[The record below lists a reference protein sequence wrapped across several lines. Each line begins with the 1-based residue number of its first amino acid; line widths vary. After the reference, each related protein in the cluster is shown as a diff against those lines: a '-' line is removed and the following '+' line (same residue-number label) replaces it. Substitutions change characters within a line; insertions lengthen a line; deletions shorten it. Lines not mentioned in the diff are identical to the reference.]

1 MNVSRLWLEAFL
13 HRRLDSKDVAR
24 RLAMLGAPVDAIE
37 PLGANL
43 GAFVVGLVTEARQ
56 HPNADK
62 LRVTTVD
69 DGSGTLFSVVCGAPN
84 VTAGNKYP
92 FARLG
97 TVMPNGMTIERRK
110 LRGETSE
117 GMLCSAR
124 ELGLGEDHDGL
135 LTLDTEA
142 APGTPLT
149 EVIEGGDER
158 LVVDVTPDRADLLGH
173 KGIAREL
180 AASFGG
186 TFRLPDIANEATLDL
201 PVPTRFGDE
210 APVGGVRIAID
221 DRDGC
226 GRLLAVVIRGVKIGP
241 SPEWLQ
247 RRLAAVG
254 VRSINNVVDATNY
267 ILHEL
272 NQPTHAYDA
281 ATLRGS
287 TLIARASKVGEKL
300 ATLDGVERAIPTGTL
315 VIADAERV
323 IGIAGVMGGRDT
335 EVTESTTDILL
346 ECAWFNPVR
355 VRRARRALD
364 LSTDASHRFERGT
377 DRWGAVDA
385 FRRCIR
391 LIVTVAGGALD
402 GPAVDCFPAPT
413 HPPRIFLRPSRVAQV
428 LGIDLSWT
436 DIEKQLVA
444 IGATVLSK
452 PDDGRIAVD
461 VPGWR
466 PDIVGEI
473 DLIEE
478 IARLHGYDRLPTDLG
493 AFRPGLRQDDAAWGV
508 TSRLRTALA
517 SEGLS
522 EVITLPM
529 VAVAGPNAPRVLNPL
544 SADHA
549 LLRDALV
556 PSLVTQVEANWAM
569 HTADV
574 RLFEVGTAFVRTVA
588 AAQPD
593 EIVRIAFVVTGARR
607 PAHWTDGGKGR
618 AWDRWDALGLFERLV
633 DLAHPA
639 AKIQVDGMEWVA
651 ASADG
656 ATVGRC
662 GAVSADAPLWAGSL
676 WGGEVTVSL
685 GQPKA
690 RSFVPLPVY
699 PSVVRDLAVMVKAA
713 VAAESVTLLL
723 MERGAR
729 NGLESATILDE
740 YRGKGL
746 AEGTRSITVRL
757 VYRSGERTLTDT
769 EVEQAVTRL
778 RTSLER
784 ELDVTIRST

>member
-1 MNVSRLWLEAFL
+1 MNASREWLEAFL
-13 HRRLDSKDVAR
+13 RRPLDSKDVAA

-37 PLGANL
+37 RIGADL
-43 GAFVVGLVTEARQ
+43 SAFVVGLVTEAKQ

-84 VTAGNKYP
+84 VEAGKKYP

-110 LRGETSE
+110 LRGEVSE

-135 LTLDTEA
+135 LTLETDV

-149 EVIEGGDER
+149 AVIPGGDER
-158 LVVDVTPDRADLLGH
+158 LVIDVTPNRADLLGH

-180 AASFGG
+180 AASFGVP
-186 TFRLPDIANEATLDL
+186 FRLPDVPDEVDLAIAG
-201 PVPTRFGDE
+201 PTRFGDE
-210 APVGGVRIAID
+210 APVGGVRVAID

-226 GRLLAVVIRGVKIGP
+226 GRMLAAVIRGVKIGP
-241 SPEWLQ
+241 SPEWLR
-247 RRLAAVG
+247 RRLAGVG

-267 ILHEL
+267 VLHEL
-272 NQPTHAYDA
+272 NQPMHAYDA
-281 ATLRGS
+281 ATLKGPA
-287 TLIARASKVGEKL
+287 LVARASRDGERLK
-300 ATLDGVERAIPTGTL
+300 TLDGIDRGIPAGTL

-323 IGIAGVMGGRDT
+323 IGIAGVMGGFDT
-335 EVTESTTDILL
+335 EVTDATTDILL

-391 LIVTVAGGALD
+391 LIITVAGGELD
-402 GPAVDCFPAPT
+402 GTGVDCFPVPT
-413 HPPRIFLRPSRVAQV
+413 HPVRIFLRPARVAQV
-428 LGIDLSWT
+428 LGVTLSWT

-444 IGATVLSK
+444 MGATVLSK

-466 PDIVGEI
+466 PDIAGEI

-478 IARLHGYDRLPTDLG
+478 VARLHGYDKFPTELG
-493 AFRPGLRQDDAAWGV
+493 KFRPGLRQDDPAWT
-508 TSRLRTALA
+508 TSARVRFALA
-517 SEGLS
+517 AAGLS
-522 EVITLPM
+522 EVVTLPM
-529 VAVAGPNAPRVLNPL
+529 VAAAGPDAPRVLNPL
-544 SADHA
+544 SADHGV
-549 LLRDALV
+549 LRDSLG
-556 PSLVTQVEANWAM
+556 PSLVRQVEVNWAAQA
-569 HTADV
+569 ADI
-574 RLFEVGTAFVRTVA
+574 RLFEIGTAFGLGESLHA
-588 AAQPD
+588 
-593 EIVRIAFVVTGARR
+593 AFVVTGARA
-607 PAHWTDGGKGR
+607 PAHWSEGGKGR
-618 AWDRWDALGLFERLV
+618 SWDRWDALGLFQRLI

-639 AKIQVDGMEWVA
+639 AKIQVAGMGWEARSGDGTV
-651 ASADG
+651 
-656 ATVGRC
+656 VGRC
-662 GAVSADAPLWAGSL
+662 GALTADAPPWAAPL

-685 GQPKA
+685 A
-690 RSFVPLPVY
+690 RQAAVGFEPLPVY
-699 PSVVRDLAVMVKAA
+699 PSVTRDLALVVKSE
-713 VAAESVTLLL
+713 VAAESVRQLLVD
-723 MERGAR
+723 RGAR
-729 NGLESATILDE
+729 HGVESVAILDE
-740 YRGKGL
+740 YRGKEF
-746 AEGTRSITVRL
+746 AVGTRSITVRL
-757 VYRSGERTLTDT
+757 VFRSAERTLKDI
-769 EVEQAVTRL
+769 EVEQAITRL